1 MKRRLLLIGIIII
14 ELLITF
20 NCITRVISI
29 IQAQSRI
36 SEFKVQRDILAKQY
50 AEKKSRYEFVRT
62 DTYTEK
68 IAREKLGYAREGD
81 YVYII
86 PEDKQRTAP
95 LPEISLGESRKNGFV
110 FGEVGNWWNLFFK

>member
-20 NCITRVISI
+20 NCVTRVISI

-36 SEFKVQRDILAKQY
+36 SEFKLQRDILARQY
-50 AEKKSRYEFVRT
+50 AEKRNQYDFVRT

-81 YVYII
+81 FVYII
-86 PEDKQRTAP
+86 PENKQPKAS
-95 LPEISLGESRKNGFV
+95 LPEIDLGEPKKRGFV
-110 FGEVGNWWNLFFK
+110 LGEVGNWWKLFFD